1 MKIFTFSQ
9 KFFALIACVLLVCNS
24 SAFAQENPQKDA
36 ISLKTILPIGEEMIM
51 YFASDEFG
59 LEEIEVNDLE
69 ITGLDQ
75 IETIPTGGGFRAHI
89 TSPDITVSVKNEK
102 RMRHIETTFGRI
114 TSLDLSRCP
123 ELVSLDCQVNQ
134 LESLDLSKTPKLK
147 VLVCNRNKLKSL
159 ELKNHSELK
168 SLDCGTNELTTLE
181 LPAGKTLISLFCM
194 ENKLT
199 SLDLTKCEGLT
210 KLSCPLNKIEKIAIR
225 KGAPFESVFFYSN
238 AMSAQSTH
246 ELIGNLGDGIGNNPD
261 NPNPAPL
268 IVINTLDENEKNV
281 CYEEDVRIALAKNY
295 KVYDNYNENDGFGL
309 EYKGSPSAVA
319 DITAPSIALYPN
331 PATEYVIV
339 ETLPYTRV
347 LLLDAQGALLIRTAT
362 DDAGK
367 ARLDV
372 SGIAQGT
379 YIVKTAQGST
389 QVIVK

>member
-9 KFFALIACVLLVCNS
+9 KFFALIACVLLACNS

-75 IETIPTGGGFRAHI
+75 IETIPHRGGFRAHI

-102 RMRHIETTFGRI
+102 RMRHIETIFGRI

-123 ELVSLDCQVNQ
+123 ELVYLDCQVNQ

-168 SLDCGTNELTTLE
+168 TLDCGTNELTTLE

-225 KGAPFESVFFYSN
+225 KGAPFEFVFFYSN

-347 LLLDAQGALLIRTAT
+347 LLLDTQGALLIRTAT